1 MNIISN
7 LNIINLFN
15 ITLYYLLWA
24 TQSQA
29 FDNRYLLIISFF
41 LSIINLKKS
50 YLIYIIIF
58 NIIFLFISFVQIL
71 FIDINNFNFNNGIIA
86 LLASNLILVICLCSY
101 NFIFH
106 NFRLILYFSIFIL
119 FISLFTSDFTTY
131 NYDFDTVDYCRIN
144 TLQISE
150 SFLYTE
156 HSHYAL
162 SFIGFIMMS
171 MYYFS
176 QHINLKNGLIFL
188 FLVINS
194 FFYFSFTLT
203 ASLIFSVIFSILF
216 FYKKLNLTFYIF
228 SFITL
233 ILFSSFLFVHSSNC
247 MNRVT
252 DTYTYNSITSNLEII
267 DSLTNKLELNNI
279 EMTLLDKKLNDYNQ
293 LISTNK
299 NLEFK
304 DLDTINKNLELKDL
318 DTIDLIEYLT
328 KELDINDEE
337 IIEDYI
343 NRRIII
349 DDLYQNKKPNVSTSV
364 VLFNLAIMKK
374 SFLDYP
380 LGVGVNNYEFA
391 NRRYSEETTKVYPV
405 LVNLNYN
412 DGSSNFIK
420 IITEFGIFSF
430 IVFFFVFYHLFKQ
443 SNYIFLPIKLF
454 LISTILA
461 SMIRGAG
468 YFNAGF
474 LLSSILLI
482 ILFYYEKNANHQK

>member
-1 MNIISN
+1 MNKTFILN
-7 LNIINLFN
+7 LINLFN

-24 TQSQA
+24 TQSQT

-41 LSIINLKKS
+41 LSIINFKKS
-50 YLIYIIIF
+50 YLIFIIIF
-58 NIIFLFISFVQIL
+58 NIVFLFISFIQIL
-71 FIDINNFNFNNGIIA
+71 FIDINNFDFNNGIIA

-101 NFIFH
+101 DFIFK
-106 NFRLILYFSIFIL
+106 NFKLILYFSIFIL
-119 FISLFTSDFTTY
+119 LISLFTSDFIKY

-162 SFIGFIMMS
+162 SFIGFFMLSI
-171 MYYFS
+171 YYFS

-188 FLVINS
+188 FLVVNS
-194 FFYFSFTLT
+194 FLYFSFTLT
-203 ASLIFSVIFSILF
+203 ASLIFSVFFSILF
-216 FYKKLNLTFYIF
+216 FYKKLNLTFYVF

-247 MNRVT
+247 MNRLS
-252 DTYTYNSITSNLEII
+252 DTYSYNSITSNLNI
-267 DSLTNKLELNNI
+267 LNNI
-279 EMTLLDKKLNDYNQ
+279 SNELKLDDNKKIILLENKIEDIIENYL
-293 LISTNK
+293 TNK
-299 NLEFK
+299 NLE
-304 DLDTINKNLELKDL
+304 LTETEIQ
-318 DTIDLIEYLT
+318 DLINEIK
-328 KELDINDEE
+328 KEIGLNDEQ
-337 IIEDYI
+337 IIRDYI
-343 NRRIII
+343 KSKIII
-349 DDLYQNKKPNVSTSV
+349 DYLYLNKKPNVSTSV
-364 VLFNLAIMKK
+364 ILFNLEVMKK

-380 LGVGVNNYEFA
+380 LGVGINNYEFA
-391 NRRYSEETTKVYPV
+391 NRKYSEDIIKIYPV
-405 LVNLNYN
+405 LSNLNYN

-430 IVFFFVFYHLFKQ
+430 LIFFFVFYHLFQKT
-443 SNYIFLPIKLF
+443 NYSLLPIKLF

-482 ILFYYEKNANHQK
+482 ILFYYKKNDNN